1 MLGLVF
7 FGAPLAYTALNL
19 YLLAK
24 IQPFP
29 ITIIPQT
36 LSERSGSPERVTA

>member
-1 MLGLVF
+1 MLL
-7 FGAPLAYTALNL
+7 GAPLAYAALNA

-29 ITIIPQT
+29 LTFLPQRAT
-36 LSERSGSPERVTA
+36 ELEPARERLAA